1 MPAALT
7 KPLQQ
12 VCGDRSEVM
21 LPERAKV
28 KLGWRLDLSYESR
41 FAGTQFTC
49 FTGTKVQLL
58 ARLISA

>member
-1 MPAALT
+1 MLSGV
-7 KPLQQ
+7 Q

-41 FAGTQFTC
+41 FAGTQLAVYLLYW
-49 FTGTKVQLL
+49 VQKYKYW
-58 ARLISA
+58 RG